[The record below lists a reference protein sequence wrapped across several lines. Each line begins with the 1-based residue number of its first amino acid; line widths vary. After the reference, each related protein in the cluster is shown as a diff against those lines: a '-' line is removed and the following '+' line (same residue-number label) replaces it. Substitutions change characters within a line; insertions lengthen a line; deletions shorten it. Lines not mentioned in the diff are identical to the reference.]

1 MIDFLWLYREALHK
15 KFYYLLIVLNLS
27 LGLVGYFS
35 IESFRHSIES
45 YGKSQKKNILGAD
58 LSISARRPLNP
69 EEKQWVDE
77 TKAKSQQTTE
87 VYSLFAMTS
96 YQGRSKLSLAKVI
109 GDAFPLY
116 GELKLSEGSKP
127 VADAVFKPYLWLEPE
142 LITFFSLKVGDKVKV
157 GNAEFEVAGAVLK
170 DSTAAFRFGGV
181 AQRVYFHKKWLEPT
195 GLVQFGSTF
204 TRTWLFKLSSDEE
217 VQALAKSLSA
227 SIQDLSIQIETAD
240 EVAQESLR
248 PLQYLID
255 FLGLVGIVAL
265 FLSVLS
271 SSYLLRVFI
280 NEQLSSMAL
289 LNCMGISS
297 KFILRIFLLRST
309 LIGLLCVLFAGIGA
323 SIITPTLGRELKNI
337 GIIDWDVTFYWPTVA
352 LGLVVTLVIS
362 QFFWLPYFLK
372 VMGIPGYALLREG
385 LGQSKTTLKEA
396 ALYLPG
402 VISLWLLSVWTAH
415 SWNRGSLFVAVLL
428 VASVFILLIG
438 RFLICLLS
446 YVKTKKWWMKVSLSS
461 LLDQPASR
469 MTLFLCL
476 GLTTVLMSL
485 LPQLEHSIK
494 NEFVMDANYQ
504 RPALFLFDIQDEQ
517 LDPLKQLVKEHKG
530 ELVSLS
536 PLIRARLLQIN
547 GNNFEKRIQ
556 STDTLTREEEQEAR
570 IRNRGLNLSY
580 RPELAKSEQIVD
592 GRPLQDSQDK
602 IEFSLEQKYAERMK
616 IKMNDELTLD
626 VQGVELKGR
635 VVNLRKVRWTSFE
648 PNFFILV
655 NESALKEAPKVW
667 LTGVMKFSD
676 EQKLHFQSVL
686 SEQISNI
693 SVIDVERVAMD
704 LFGWVEKIS
713 WTFSGMSLLALL
725 VGFFVLLSTLMI
737 QIGQRQ
743 QEMRLYNI
751 LGADNSDLFKI
762 LSFEY
767 SIIVLLALLSGALL
781 STAVSEV
788 LSLYIF
794 DKHVQLNLDSLVTN
808 TFVIGLSALLILM
821 IMLFVFINFFTNKK
835 RAS

>member
-35 IESFRHSIES
+35 IESFRNSIES

-69 EEKQWVDE
+69 EEKQLVDE
-77 TKAKSQQTTE
+77 TTGKALQTAE
-87 VYSLFAMTS
+87 VYSLFAMTNFK
-96 YQGRSKLSLAKVI
+96 GKSKLSLAKVI
-109 GDAFPLY
+109 SDHFPLY
-116 GELKLSEGSKP
+116 GELKLSEDSRP
-127 VADAVFKPYLWLEPE
+127 MADAASKPYLWLEPE
-142 LITFFSLKVGDKVKV
+142 LIAFFSLKPGDKVKV
-157 GNAEFEVAGAVLK
+157 GNADFEVAGTVLK

-181 AQRVYFHKKWLEPT
+181 AQRVYFHQKWLELT

-204 TRTWLFKLSSDEE
+204 TRTWLFKLKSDEE
-217 VQALAKSLSA
+217 AQGTAKALSN
-227 SIQDLSIQIETAD
+227 SIQDLSIQIETSD

-271 SSYLLRVFI
+271 SSYLLRIFI

-289 LNCMGISS
+289 LNCMGIGS
-297 KFILRIFLLRST
+297 KFILRIFLLRSVI
-309 LIGLLCVLFAGIGA
+309 IGVLCVLLAGLGA
-323 SIITPTLGRELKNI
+323 SFITPALGQELKRI
-337 GIIDWDVTFYWPTVA
+337 GIIDWDITFYWPTVL
-352 LGLVVTLVIS
+352 LGLAVTLVIS

-372 VMGIPGYALLREG
+372 VMNIPGYALLREG
-385 LGQSKTTLKEA
+385 LGQSKSNWKEF
-396 ALYLPG
+396 LHYLPG

-415 SWNRGSLFVAVLL
+415 SWNRGSLFVVVLL
-428 VASVFILLIG
+428 VASLLILLIG
-438 RFLICLLS
+438 RFLIYLLS
-446 YVKTKKWWMKVSLSS
+446 YIKTSKWWMKISLSS

-476 GLTTVLMSL
+476 SLTTVLMSL
-485 LPQLEHSIK
+485 LPQLEYSIK

-517 LDPLKQLVKEHKG
+517 LDPLKQLIKEHKG

-547 GNNFEKRIQ
+547 GVNFEKRIQ
-556 STDTLTREEEQEAR
+556 SNEVLTREEEQEAR
-570 IRNRGLNLSY
+570 MRNRGLNLSY
-580 RPELAKSEQIVD
+580 RSSLAKSEQIID
-592 GRPLQDSQDK
+592 GRPLEDHPDK
-602 IEFSLEQKYAERMK
+602 IEFSLEQKYAQRMQIRMK
-616 IKMNDELTLD
+616 DELTLD
-626 VQGVELKGR
+626 VQGVEIKGQ

-667 LTGVMKFSD
+667 LTGVTQFND
-676 EQKLHFQSVL
+676 EQKMQFQGEL
-686 SEQISNI
+686 SQKISNI

-713 WTFSGMSLLALL
+713 WTFSGMSLLALM

-743 QEMRLYNI
+743 HEMHLYNI
-751 LGADNSDLFKI
+751 LGSSNKDLFKI

-767 SIIVLLALLSGALL
+767 SIIVFLALMSGALL
-781 STAVSEV
+781 STMVSEV

-794 DKHVQLNLDSLVTN
+794 DKHVQLNFSSLVRN
-808 TFVIGLSALLILM
+808 TLAIGVSALVILM
-821 IMLFVFINFFTNKK
+821 LMLFVFINYFTNKK